1 MTAHKNLKKIVR
13 ARMEKTGERYAAARR
28 NVLGAEAQPSPDP
41 ATRGHFAG
49 SNAGSTALRVL
60 LTHAGVADPK
70 TKAPFSEAMLFGIAG
85 GIGIGQFSFY
95 YEKEDVASF
104 FLAGRHSWYSE
115 LDYLRAALAS
125 FAIESKLWETAG
137 AKGAAENLKAALDGG
152 PVVAW
157 VDAAGLPHRG
167 MALSAG
173 GMMYHIIT
181 VYDLDLEHGTARIGD
196 LTDEPITIA
205 MDDLTKAR
213 MRIKKDKS
221 RLLAISGPASK
232 VKPLTELVND
242 GLRRC
247 VDGLL
252 NPPGPMKSNCKLDTL
267 LRWHERMSNTGDKE
281 SWARIFKP
289 GPNLWRGLTWIVT
302 SIEFYG
308 TGGGLCRPLFAE
320 FLQEAAKAA
329 GRPELQEMA
338 KVYAELGREWS
349 DLADA
354 ALPDS
359 VAVMREVKQLL
370 ALRSE
375 LTHAGVGPAEVRAV
389 WAKLSELQKGPFPL
403 SDDEYSGLR
412 SDLAPRIKRL
422 YEGERSALERLKGM
436 IG

>member
-1 MTAHKNLKKIVR
+1 MTAHKNLKKLVR
-13 ARMEKTGERYAAARR
+13 TRMEKTGERYAAARR
-28 NVLGAEAQPSPDP
+28 KVIGAETDGNS
-41 ATRGHFAG
+41 HFTG

-60 LTHAGVADPK
+60 LTHAGVRNPK
-70 TKAPFSEAMLFGIAG
+70 TNAPFSEAMLFGIAG

-95 YEKEDVASF
+95 YEKADMASF
-104 FLAGRHSWYSE
+104 FLAGRHNWYSE
-115 LDYLRAALAS
+115 LDYLREALGS
-125 FAIESKLWETAG
+125 FSIEPQVWETAG
-137 AKGAAENLKAALDGG
+137 AKGAAENLKAAVALG

-181 VYDLDLEHGTARIGD
+181 VYDVDTEQNTARIGD
-196 LTDEPITIA
+196 LTDEPITIVI
-205 MDDLTKAR
+205 DDLTKAR

-221 RLLAISGPASK
+221 RLLAISGPVTK
-232 VKPLTELVND
+232 VKPLPELVNE

-252 NPPGPMKSNCKLDTL
+252 KPPGPMKSNCKLDSL
-267 LRWHERMSNTGDKE
+267 LRWHERMSNVGDKE
-281 SWARIFKP
+281 SWARLFKP

-320 FLQEAAKAA
+320 FLQEAANAV
-329 GRPELQEMA
+329 GRPELQEMSE
-338 KVYAELGREWS
+338 VYADLGRLWS

-359 VAVMREVKQLL
+359 VPVMREVKQQL

-375 LTHAGVGPAEVRAV
+375 LTHTGADPAEVRAV
-389 WAKLSELQKGPFPL
+389 WATLSELQKGPFPL
-403 SDDEYSGLR
+403 SEDEYAELR
-412 SDLAPRIKRL
+412 GELAPRIKRL
-422 YEGERSALERLKGM
+422 YEGEKAAFERLRGM
-436 IG
+436 IS